1 MNQPPNDSLWSPTPV
16 CSCTGAG
23 KSVMFEGVEVVFRN
37 PACRV
42 HVTTLTFNSVLNSA
56 EAIEGNWRDRERQR

>member
-1 MNQPPNDSLWSPTPV
+1 
-16 CSCTGAG
+16 
-23 KSVMFEGVEVVFRN
+23 MFEGVEVVFRN

-56 EAIEGNWRDRERQR
+56 EAIEGNWKDRERQR

>member
-1 MNQPPNDSLWSPTPV
+1 MENTNTLWSPPPV
-16 CSCTGAG
+16 CSCAG
-23 KSVMFEGVEVVFRN
+23 EGKPVLLHGEMVIFRD

-56 EAIEGNWRDRERQR
+56 EAIEGNWKDRERQR